1 MNEATFSTPYYESQL
16 AQVLKSNYS
25 KLKLSKSQFEAIL
38 SKNNLKLRLKS
49 ELNAEDTAHVA
60 AVGHLQINGQTYAIV
75 KAKEAL
81 DRIQSHLSKLLTERE
96 LQVAALVALG
106 HSNQQVADRL
116 KVSEWSISTNIRRIF
131 IKLGVKNRAAM
142 ISRCAC
148 LIRETSASSV
158 SKPRY

>member
-49 ELNAEDTAHVA
+49 ELSADNTIHDT

-81 DRIQSHLSKLLTERE
+81 DRIQSHLSKILSERE

-106 HSNQQVADRL
+106 YSNQQVADRL

-148 LIRETSASSV
+148 LIRETSAFSST
-158 SKPRY
+158 KPRL